1 MRRTVPVFFASF
13 AVLILFTSGVR
24 AQNGS
29 GFQEVYTGTIVS
41 MNGPM
46 RSTTFNLSI
55 RSFTDDAEAQRLLGI
70 LGEGNQDDLLRAIR
84 NNDLGRISTAG
95 SVGRNLI
102 VARRNELPDG
112 RIQIVAAFERWQTI
126 REIRSGSR
134 IQDYPFGVMEIFLD
148 SGGRT
153 GSGTFVAAGRV
164 RLRQRD
170 GKSQLELENFGTYPN
185 RVMGVSRRN

>member
-1 MRRTVPVFFASF
+1 MRRTVPVFFASC
-13 AVLILFTSGVR
+13 ALLILFTSGAR

-29 GFQEVYTGTIVS
+29 GFQEIYTGTIVS

-84 NNDLGRISTAG
+84 NNDLGRISTSG

-112 RIQIVAAFERWQTI
+112 RIQIIAAFERWQTI
-126 REIRSGSR
+126 REIRS
-134 IQDYPFGVMEIFLD
+134 
-148 SGGRT
+148 
-153 GSGTFVAAGRV
+153 
-164 RLRQRD
+164 
-170 GKSQLELENFGTYPN
+170 
-185 RVMGVSRRN
+185 